1 MSTYTIKKSKVEGR
15 KSKVEGQ
22 KSKVEGQKSEVEKSG
37 RLDTLESGGAGK
49 EEELI
54 LLNEQG
60 EQVSGLEIL
69 REAEPHRVFA
79 FDGPMGAGK
88 TTFIK
93 KLCEDMGTQDVV
105 NSPTFAIVN
114 VYDAELPFKGEVYHF
129 DCYRLKDIREA
140 MDFGAEEYLYSGNY
154 CFIEWPEKIEPLL
167 PEDTVW
173 VKIVPQENGDRQLTI
188 DYKHT

>member
-1 MSTYTIKKSKVEGR
+1 MKSKNMNTYTIKKGA
-15 KSKVEGQ
+15 
-22 KSKVEGQKSEVEKSG
+22 SEHSE
-37 RLDTLESGGAGK
+37 TLQ
-49 EEELI
+49 

-60 EQVSGLEIL
+60 EEVSPLEIL
-69 REAEPHRVFA
+69 KVCEPRRVFA
-79 FDGPMGAGK
+79 FDGQMGAGK

-93 KLCEDMGTQDVV
+93 SLCEAMGTMDIV

-114 VYDAELPFKGEVYHF
+114 VYDVEQPYRGEVYHF

-154 CFIEWPEKIEPLL
+154 CLIEWPDMISPIL

-173 VKIVPQENGDRQLTI
+173 IEIRPLENGDRELTI
-188 DYKHT
+188 EN